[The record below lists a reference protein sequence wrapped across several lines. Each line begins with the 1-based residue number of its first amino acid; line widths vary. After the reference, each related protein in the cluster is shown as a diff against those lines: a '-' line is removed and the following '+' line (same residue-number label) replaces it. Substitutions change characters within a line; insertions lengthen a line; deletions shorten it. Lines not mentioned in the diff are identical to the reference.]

1 MAAHLSPEWTGS
13 GAGTLPSPW
22 VRACPPAC
30 CVGVRVC
37 TRTTACTR
45 THCGLTTASAGSA
58 SPPKTAAKNTQQSS
72 NHWPVTPV
80 VFPPPNA
87 ACQLTTTVEDAPR
100 KTDWRGETDPDL
112 LSTVKTILGE
122 RGCGR
127 HSGKSREQTFGDSA
141 DPSARLTPGPMNE
154 GLCSGIQDASPPWVH
169 VGTAA
174 SPGQGPELPA
184 AGGPPPGPSAL
195 SPPPNTA
202 GKTDHTDARVPA
214 LLAAGPCPAHV
225 QADNGTAGLGPEGSC
240 PDAPQL
246 QVACKTRQ
254 VQGVAQPHTAR
265 EVGKSHGPTTLP
277 AIVEGRALPSGTQ
290 PTRPTQVPARR
301 LGPHPGCDQTA
312 AGPWGHT
319 WGGGN
324 HRGQPVK
331 GTLKGLRQTGRH
343 TNKLSLVQT
352 KERVGKSSK

>member
-202 GKTDHTDARVPA
+202 GKTDHTDAPSA
-214 LLAAGPCPAHV
+214 CP
-225 QADNGTAGLGPEGSC
+225 PGS
-240 PDAPQL
+240 
-246 QVACKTRQ
+246 
-254 VQGVAQPHTAR
+254 
-265 EVGKSHGPTTLP
+265 
-277 AIVEGRALPSGTQ
+277 RALPRTCAGRQWDRRPGARGELSRRPPTAGGLQNPSSSRSG
-290 PTRPTQVPARR
+290 
-301 LGPHPGCDQTA
+301 A
-312 AGPWGHT
+312 ATHSQGSG
-319 WGGGN
+319 
-324 HRGQPVK
+324 
-331 GTLKGLRQTGRH
+331 
-343 TNKLSLVQT
+343 
-352 KERVGKSSK
+352 

>member
-1 MAAHLSPEWTGS
+1 MSARRPPQDRAQDSQQLEGLRLAHLLCHHLQTQ
-13 GAGTLPSPW
+13 L
-22 VRACPPAC
+22 VRQ
-30 CVGVRVC
+30 
-37 TRTTACTR
+37 TTQ
-45 THCGLTTASAGSA
+45 TH
-58 SPPKTAAKNTQQSS
+58 
-72 NHWPVTPV
+72 
-80 VFPPPNA
+80 
-87 ACQLTTTVEDAPR
+87 
-100 KTDWRGETDPDL
+100 
-112 LSTVKTILGE
+112 
-122 RGCGR
+122 
-127 HSGKSREQTFGDSA
+127 
-141 DPSARLTPGPMNE
+141 
-154 GLCSGIQDASPPWVH
+154 
-169 VGTAA
+169 
-174 SPGQGPELPA
+174 
-184 AGGPPPGPSAL
+184 
-195 SPPPNTA
+195 
-202 GKTDHTDARVPA
+202 RVPA